1 MIQRC
6 ALRSNLK
13 ARKMAG
19 TASEGM
25 LLCASK
31 REGEDLS
38 ALDLVE
44 VRLKL
49 NSLYTAYL

>member
-1 MIQRC
+1 
-6 ALRSNLK
+6 
-13 ARKMAG
+13 MAG
-19 TASEGM
+19 TASQGM

-44 VRLKL
+44 AIDHQKPSKKKIQT
-49 NSLYTAYL
+49 NYINYI